1 MSTPEKVIAFDS
13 KEYNRPKIIDLPDEK
28 ILGKNAKVD
37 IGFHSHLGVGIL
49 IKHPDVFSKALADI
63 FSDQTKKFN
72 LPLTRRFYSSN
83 DLYSQIGNPRKAI
96 AFCIKTAEQL
106 QEYIEL
112 IHFSYIILSRKEFE
126 TVPVGGF
133 GCPEIRIPRN
143 DFIRQL
149 GPMFSYIT
157 AWSFFMKRPKIDAEF
172 HLDTFHSRH
181 AVAWDELTTITHPK
195 IYPRGDEC
203 NPFIAGADLFAR
215 ATDLK
220 LRSKKIKLKPENLEK
235 TWENAK
241 FEVMVRFVDKNVFSK
256 IKWDSNDHIDTAPY
270 LARPMV
276 FILKDVPEQY
286 KAKVNEKGKI
296 ISRPPK
302 FKEVIHSSIPFSIT
316 VRYAQ
321 DLGGGIQF
329 FDENIDSNKIK
340 DGDKLIYIGREAQKL
355 AETYATMWN
364 VEVKSVLELREEYR
378 KKGIES

>member
-1 MSTPEKVIAFDS
+1 MSTPEKVVAFDS
-13 KEYNRPKIIDLPDEK
+13 KEYNRPKIIEQ
-28 ILGKNAKVD
+28 NNEKVD
-37 IGFHSHLGVGIL
+37 IGFHSHLGVGIH
-49 IKHPDVFSKALADI
+49 IKQPKVFSKVLADI
-63 FSDQTKKFN
+63 FSGQAKKFN

-83 DLYSQIGNPRKAI
+83 DLYSQIGNPRKAT
-96 AFCIKTAEQL
+96 AFCVEITEQL
-106 QEYIEL
+106 QDYIEL
-112 IHFSYIILSRKEFE
+112 IHFSYIILSCKDKEFE

-133 GCPEIRIPRN
+133 GCPEVLIPRN

-220 LRSKKIKLKPENLEK
+220 LRSEKVKLKPENLEK
-235 TWENAK
+235 IWENAN

-256 IKWDSNDHIDTAPY
+256 IKWDSNDHIYTAPY

-286 KAKVNEKGKI
+286 KVKVNEKGKI
-296 ISRPPK
+296 INRPPK
-302 FKEVIHSSIPFSIT
+302 FKDVIHSGIPFSIT
-316 VRYAQ
+316 IRYAQ

-329 FDENIDSNKIK
+329 FDENIDSNKIR
-340 DGDKLIYIGREAQKL
+340 DGDKLIYIGKEAKKL